1 MLVLR
6 LFWERRRTWEILPW
20 LSFNLLISRLSTSLC
35 MVSGRCC
42 ISLKT
47 KSWREDSYCVKKNK
61 QTNYL
66 LVLFPTNGYF
76 SRGNS
81 NSIHPLR
88 LWSWLLWRG
97 PAFAGLLNTDHYQ
110 QLKVCKDG
118 ATCNTTWTSCFG
130 GWIDSRLPRRTLN
143 VENRC
148 KRKPVVCKW

>member
-6 LFWERRRTWEILPW
+6 LFEREE
-20 LSFNLLISRLSTSLC
+20 NLRDSAMTIFWSAYIETFYQPLHGLWTLLHIIKDEKAGGKTLTVSKKKLFIGLISYEW
-35 MVSGRCC
+35 
-42 ISLKT
+42 I
-47 KSWREDSYCVKKNK
+47 
-61 QTNYL
+61 
-66 LVLFPTNGYF
+66 F

-88 LWSWLLWRG
+88 PWSRLLLWRG

-110 QLKVCKDG
+110 QLKDG
-118 ATCNTTWTSCFG
+118 ATQLGPLASVVGLTL
-130 GWIDSRLPRRTLN
+130 DLPRRTLN